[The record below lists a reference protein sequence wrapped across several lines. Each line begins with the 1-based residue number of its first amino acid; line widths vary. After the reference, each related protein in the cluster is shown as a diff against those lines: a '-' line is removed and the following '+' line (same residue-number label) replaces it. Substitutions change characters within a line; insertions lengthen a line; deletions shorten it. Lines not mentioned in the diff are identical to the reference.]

1 MSLKGGK
8 DSCYRVE
15 RRILGSSQ
23 KISKG
28 LKEGIVFMF
37 GGSHMSVCVCVCV
50 GRNWGKMRGIIIDA
64 STTLD

>member
-37 GGSHMSVCVCVCV
+37 GGSHRSVCVCVCV
-50 GRNWGKMRGIIIDA
+50 LVGTGGR
-64 STTLD
+64 

>member
-50 GRNWGKMRGIIIDA
+50 LVGTGGR
-64 STTLD
+64 